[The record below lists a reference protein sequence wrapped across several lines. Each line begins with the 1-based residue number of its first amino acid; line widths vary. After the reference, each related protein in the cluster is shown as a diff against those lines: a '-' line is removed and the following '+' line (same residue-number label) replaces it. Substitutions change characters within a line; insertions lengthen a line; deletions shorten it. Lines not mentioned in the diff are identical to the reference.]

1 MGWSEGKRIWI
12 TGASSGIGREL
23 AFAAAGAGAKLVLS
37 GRNLERLQDVAEG
50 CTRLAEKSRGSAPGR
65 PEVVPFDISDE
76 TARREAVR
84 LVGEHPLD
92 GLINNAGVSQR
103 SFAMDTLPEVYRKL
117 LETNLMSAIELT
129 LGAIPLI
136 KRSGEGRIAAI
147 SSIAG
152 ELTGPQRSGY
162 GASKAAINAFFYSLR
177 TELWNE
183 EIPVTVVIPGFV
195 RTDVSRNALT
205 ADGGSYG
212 RMDEI
217 QASGMDPSR
226 AASKIIA
233 AIERGRRTCRVGMNP
248 RLYFGLFLRNV
259 APSLFDRLLRSA
271 KVT

>member
-23 AFAAAGAGAKLVLS
+23 AFAAAAAGAKLVIS

-50 CTRLAEKSRGSAPGR
+50 CRRLSGEFGGEEPGR

-76 TARREAVR
+76 TARREALR
-84 LVGEHPLD
+84 LVGQAPLN

-103 SFAMDTLPEVYRKL
+103 SLAKETLPEVYRQL

-136 KRSGEGRIAAI
+136 ERSGEGRIAAV

-162 GASKAAINAFFYSLR
+162 GATKAAVNAFFYSLR
-177 TELWNE
+177 TELWRE
-183 EIPVTVVIPGFV
+183 DIPVTVVIPGFV
-195 RTDVSRNALT
+195 RTEISRNALT

-212 RMDEI
+212 KMDEI
-217 QASGMDPSR
+217 QAYGIDPGR
-226 AASKIIA
+226 AAAKIIA
-233 AIERGRRTCRVGMNP
+233 AIEAGRRTCRVGMNP
-248 RLYFGLFLRNV
+248 RLYFGLLLKSV
-259 APSLFDRLLRSA
+259 APALFDRLLRRA